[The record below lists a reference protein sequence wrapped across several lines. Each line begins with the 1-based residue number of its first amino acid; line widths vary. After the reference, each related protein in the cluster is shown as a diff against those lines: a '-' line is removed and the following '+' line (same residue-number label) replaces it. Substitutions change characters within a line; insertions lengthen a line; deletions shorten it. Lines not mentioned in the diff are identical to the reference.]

1 MKLQWN
7 PQLYYDSASDA
18 ALISGSAQLASSAVN
33 AMSVSGSS
41 KKDREFMKEMHDK
54 QRAEAIADRDYAN
67 QYNLPS
73 NEMARLKAA
82 GLNPNLIYG
91 KAGGDMASSPVRSS
105 DFTPYHRQA
114 PTIDIGGAVGS
125 YFQIQSQQS
134 QLANMAM
141 QRQVMD
147 AQTQEIKARANY
159 YEKLAPQAEA
169 KTGNIIADTNLKT
182 FSLDLQQ
189 QTRDITVALKQQGLD
204 KMVASTQFTLDENQ
218 RQAAMNA
225 VNVQQGLA
233 NVLKIDAQTALTYA
247 DKQKAEAMI
256 KMIQSS
262 TELKNLDIDYIKNTG
277 NTGRP
282 GESPIAKLVELI
294 YGKLVQKATPN
305 TNPKANLP
313 PNINGYILPNPNE

>member
-1 MKLQWN
+1 MKLDYTPKLQMDG
-7 PQLYYDSASDA
+7 PSDA

-33 AMSVSGSS
+33 AMSVAGSS

-67 QYNLPS
+67 TYNLPS

-91 KAGGDMASSPVRSS
+91 KAGGDMASSPVRSA

-114 PTIDIGGAVGS
+114 PQVDLGGAVGT

-141 QRQVMD
+141 QRQLLD
-147 AQTQEIKARANY
+147 AQTNETNARARY
-159 YEKLAPQAEA
+159 YDKLAPQAEA

-182 FSLDLQQ
+182 FSYDLQNE
-189 QTRDITVALKQQGLD
+189 TRDLTIAIKEQGLS
-204 KMVASTQFTLDENQ
+204 KLEASTNFTLDENQ

-247 DKQKAEAMI
+247 DKRKAEAMI
-256 KMIQSS
+256 NMIESS
-262 TELKNLDIDYIKNTG
+262 TELKNLDIDYIKSTG

-294 YGKLVQKATPN
+294 YGKLTQKAKPN
-305 TNPKANLP
+305 DNPKANLP